1 MLVDCDFAEVLF
13 DGVKD
18 LLYLCLRG
26 LLEEHLTQEIS
37 ERVHHELMEGS
48 ILKEKLV

>member
-26 LLEEHLTQEIS
+26 LLEEHLAE
-37 ERVHHELMEGS
+37 EVCEWVHH
-48 ILKEKLV
+48 